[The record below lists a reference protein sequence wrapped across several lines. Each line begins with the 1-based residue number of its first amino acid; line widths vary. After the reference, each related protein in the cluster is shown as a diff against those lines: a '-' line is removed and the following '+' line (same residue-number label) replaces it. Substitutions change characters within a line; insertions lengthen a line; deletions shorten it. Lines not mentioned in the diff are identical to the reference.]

1 MHPRKEA
8 PLTHGHVHV
17 DTHPLI
23 PDIIYIYIIMYLQRN
38 SYVVTD
44 MCEQCGATRCFGLS
58 EIFGFTGASAHIVKR
73 LETGFRPWTIGHQSG
88 ASFTA
93 SGAYALQMLLE
104 VILGFTTP

>member
-1 MHPRKEA
+1 
-8 PLTHGHVHV
+8 
-17 DTHPLI
+17 
-23 PDIIYIYIIMYLQRN
+23 MYLQRN

>member
-1 MHPRKEA
+1 MLP
-8 PLTHGHVHV
+8 
-17 DTHPLI
+17 
-23 PDIIYIYIIMYLQRN
+23 
-38 SYVVTD
+38 VVLVYY
-44 MCEQCGATRCFGLS
+44 QKY
-58 EIFGFTGASAHIVKR
+58 FGFTGASAHIVKR